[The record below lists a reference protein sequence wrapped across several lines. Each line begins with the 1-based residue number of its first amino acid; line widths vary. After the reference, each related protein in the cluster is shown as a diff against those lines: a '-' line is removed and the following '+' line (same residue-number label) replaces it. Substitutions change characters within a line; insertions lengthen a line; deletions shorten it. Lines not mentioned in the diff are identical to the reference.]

1 MSWSLFKVNIKT
13 NKFIWIIL
21 TCVYCFYFASIILM
35 FDPEK
40 TEALNEVLDM
50 FPESMIK
57 AMGFDEFGTTLL
69 TFISSYMY
77 GFLIFLFPMVLS
89 IVINHRIIASHVDK
103 GSMAF
108 LLSTPNSRI
117 KIAFTQAVSGL
128 ASITLFFIVTTSF
141 AIVVS
146 EVMFPGLLETGKFI
160 MLNIYALLMYY
171 AIGGIGFFAS
181 CIANESKLSL
191 SIGVGV
197 PVTFLVL
204 QMLGN
209 AGEKFSWL
217 KNLSLY
223 TLFNPNKLI
232 EGSSFSYIAMFIF
245 TVIAAILYTG
255 GILTFNKRDLPI

>member
-89 IVINHRIIASHVDK
+89 IVINHRIIVHMLTRQH
-103 GSMAF
+103 GL
-108 LLSTPNSRI
+108 LLSTPNSRV
-117 KIAFTQAVSGL
+117 KIALTQAISGL
-128 ASITLFFIVTTSF
+128 ASITFF
-141 AIVVS
+141 
-146 EVMFPGLLETGKFI
+146 
-160 MLNIYALLMYY
+160 
-171 AIGGIGFFAS
+171 
-181 CIANESKLSL
+181 SL
-191 SIGVGV
+191 
-197 PVTFLVL
+197 
-204 QMLGN
+204 
-209 AGEKFSWL
+209 
-217 KNLSLY
+217 
-223 TLFNPNKLI
+223 
-232 EGSSFSYIAMFIF
+232 
-245 TVIAAILYTG
+245 
-255 GILTFNKRDLPI
+255 